1 MGRPRKTEVDSQKE
15 VKTNQEVQK
24 KKKASPVNKTRED
37 ASGFRTTLPPEH
49 VYKIKVTTSQGERVI
64 VTDSVS
70 RIVHAI
76 KYERQNSCNI
86 KIDPDKVIKSNPRM
100 VQENFYKAEKSI
112 LHKLKDATLSF
123 FRGFKK

>member
-1 MGRPRKTEVDSQKE
+1 MGRPKKTEVDSQKE

-24 KKKASPVNKTRED
+24 KKKASPENKTRED

-70 RIVHAI
+70 RIVNAI
-76 KYERQNSCNI
+76 KDAKQDSKKI

-100 VQENFYKAEKSI
+100 VQENFYKAGKSI

>member
-1 MGRPRKTEVDSQKE
+1 MGRPKKTEVDSQKE
-15 VKTNQEVQK
+15 LKTNQEVQK

-49 VYKIKVTTSQGERVI
+49 VYKIKVTTSKGERVI

-100 VQENFYKAEKSI
+100 VQENFYKAGKSI
-112 LHKLKDATLSF
+112 LHKLK
-123 FRGFKK
+123 

>member
-37 ASGFRTTLPPEH
+37 ASGFRTTIPSEH
-49 VYKIKVTTSQGERVI
+49 VYKLNVNTSQGERVI

-86 KIDPDKVIKSNPRM
+86 KIDPDKVIKTNPRM
-100 VQENFYKAEKSI
+100 VQENFSNAEKSI

-123 FRGFKK
+123 FRRFKK

>member
-1 MGRPRKTEVDSQKE
+1 M
-15 VKTNQEVQK
+15 
-24 KKKASPVNKTRED
+24 
-37 ASGFRTTLPPEH
+37 
-49 VYKIKVTTSQGERVI
+49 YKIKVTTSQGERVI

-70 RIVHAI
+70 RIVNAI
-76 KYERQNSCNI
+76 KDAKQDSKKI

-100 VQENFYKAEKSI
+100 VQENFYKAGKSI

>member
-1 MGRPRKTEVDSQKE
+1 MGRPRKTEIDSQKE

-37 ASGFRTTLPPEH
+37 ASGFRTTISPED
-49 VYKIKVTTSQGERVI
+49 VYKLKVNTSQGEKVI
-64 VTDSVS
+64 VTEGVS
-70 RIVHAI
+70 KIVDAI
-76 KYERQNSCNI
+76 K
-86 KIDPDKVIKSNPRM
+86 KAK
-100 VQENFYKAEKSI
+100 QEEKSI